1 MRTRLAFL
9 ILFLC
14 FQQFLQAQSDK
25 RLIERLDSTLTA
37 TRHKDFNTVLDFT
50 YPKIFDIVERDQM
63 MSVLRSTFE
72 NDQFII
78 GLDSL
83 RILNVGPV
91 IKVGTGEYVKIR
103 HTMLMIFQYKDTSNQ
118 ENIEVEKLTANT
130 MAMQYGDENVSYDE
144 KTRSIRV
151 FTKPEMVAI
160 RDEKSSEWTF
170 LNYKKDDMFV
180 DYLLSK
186 EVRDKL
192 KEN

>member
-1 MRTRLAFL
+1 MRTQLAFL

-103 HTMLMIFQYKDTSNQ
+103 HTMLMIFQYRDTSNQ